1 MRTMIAC
8 RSWGSKLFWSHLFD
22 QYQYNTIWKK
32 KSTQMLQTENSKK
45 WKYKQN
51 RKNKQMILYETK
63 HLKSA
68 KKEYSKCSIL
78 TGTREHTIRKAF
90 HVFVAAVLINKCRV
104 AQEVRYLHLISI
116 FLPKLYRCSASQWVI
131 PILPELHFHRHKPIQ
146 QNLS

>member
-32 KSTQMLQTENSKK
+32 KIYPNVANGKFQKVKIQAKPKK
-45 WKYKQN
+45 QAN
-51 RKNKQMILYETK
+51 DFNETK

-146 QNLS
+146 QNLP